1 MLRGWTRRRQGQS
14 AVEPAPTVNLDWQFF
29 QRVQMPSS
37 RIIAP
42 HHLRFLVEHSHLS
55 HVFGGDWF
63 AKGAESF
70 ARFFGTPFFLIAQS
84 AIVIGWIYL
93 NVVNYATFDHY
104 PFILLNLAF
113 SLQAAYAAPLILLAQ
128 TRQADRDKA
137 HSEADARHREEIAF
151 EMHREQQLALEQTT
165 QLLYLVDQNNQLTLV
180 VRQLSERIESL
191 ISEIHSKVVSESS

>member
-1 MLRGWTRRRQGQS
+1 
-14 AVEPAPTVNLDWQFF
+14 
-29 QRVQMPSS
+29 MPSTRLS
-37 RIIAP
+37 AP
-42 HHLRFLVEHSHLS
+42 HHLRFLAAHAHLS

-70 ARFFGTPFFLIAQS
+70 ARFFGTPFFLMAQS
-84 AIVIGWIYL
+84 AIVICWIYL
-93 NVVNYATFDHY
+93 NAANYTTFDRY

-137 HSEADARHREEIAF
+137 HSEADAKHREEIAF
-151 EMHREQQLALEQTT
+151 EMHKEQQLALQQTR
-165 QLLYLVDQNNQLTLV
+165 QLLSLLDQNNEMTLV

-191 ISEIHSKVVSESS
+191 TSEIHSKVVHKVN

>member
-1 MLRGWTRRRQGQS
+1 
-14 AVEPAPTVNLDWQFF
+14 
-29 QRVQMPSS
+29 MPSS
-37 RIIAP
+37 RIIPP
-42 HHLRFLVEHSHLS
+42 HHLRFLAEQSHLS

-84 AIVIGWIYL
+84 VIVICWIYL
-93 NVVNYATFDHY
+93 NVNNYATFDRY
-104 PFILLNLAF
+104 LFILLNLAF
-113 SLQAAYAAPLILLAQ
+113 SLQAACAAPLILLAQ

-137 HSEADARHREEIAF
+137 HSEADARHGEEIAF

-165 QLLYLVDQNNQLTLV
+165 QLLSLVDQNNQLTLV

-191 ISEIHSKVVSESS
+191 TSEIHSKVVSEEQAL

>member
-1 MLRGWTRRRQGQS
+1 
-14 AVEPAPTVNLDWQFF
+14 
-29 QRVQMPSS
+29 MPSS
-37 RIIAP
+37 RIIPP
-42 HHLRFLVEHSHLS
+42 HHLRFLAEHSHLS

-84 AIVIGWIYL
+84 AIVICWIYL
-93 NVVNYATFDHY
+93 NVNSYATFDHY

-165 QLLYLVDQNNQLTLV
+165 QLLSLVDQNNQLTLV

-191 ISEIHSKVVSESS
+191 TSEIHSKVVSEEQAL